1 MVEKPLIFLIDI
13 YRRCVSPLLPR
24 TCRFHPSCSAYA
36 REALLVHG
44 LLRGCWMT
52 CIRLA
57 KCHPYHQ
64 GGFDPV
70 PAANNQDSYYGKQ

>member
-1 MVEKPLIFLIDI
+1 MLKKPFILLIDL
-13 YRRCVSPLLPR
+13 YRCCISPLFPR

-36 REALLVHG
+36 REAIMNHG
-44 LLRGCWMT
+44 LLRGGWMT
-52 CIRLA
+52 FIRLA

-70 PAANNQDSYYGKQ
+70 PAADNQDC